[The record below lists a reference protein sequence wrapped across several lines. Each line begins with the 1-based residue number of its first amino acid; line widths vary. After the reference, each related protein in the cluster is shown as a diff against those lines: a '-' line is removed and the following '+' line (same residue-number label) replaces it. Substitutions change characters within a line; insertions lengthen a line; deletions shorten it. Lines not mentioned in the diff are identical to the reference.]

1 MNLCWWLERASWEHP
16 DKAAVIDADG
26 ASVTYRELRAL
37 SNRISN
43 VLKDHAGIGENDI
56 VVTVIPD
63 NYLHVAAFYAVIGMG
78 GVFSGLNRKQNL
90 EKFALDAKRS
100 GAKAAIVTPEYAHVG
115 AILEAETGLK
125 VFVTHGEHERYPS
138 LQQLCSEASD
148 ERRIVSRS
156 QADLVAINFTA
167 GTSGTSKGV
176 AFTHGTLG
184 NSALG
189 AIFLAGVTSEAR
201 NLSLVG
207 MFHSGGIHDSVRLVM
222 AGGTI
227 IWSDGWDVERV
238 VNIFKQHKP
247 NWMYW
252 IIPTMMRD
260 LMRHPAWPD
269 IDMKGLKTHVAG
281 ELVPPDVEAALRDKG
296 AIVGSMYGLTEA
308 MPVCVLSSSL
318 YYRDEANVPVGSSG
332 RPNKHFCEVKLKDPF
347 TRQELLGGD
356 VEGEICIKGDVI
368 TPGYFNDP
376 ARTAEAFDEE
386 GFLHTRDVGY
396 RDANGWYFIRGRTD
410 DMIMSGGE
418 KLSLLEVDSALREHP
433 EVEDAACVGV
443 RHERFGEVPA
453 AFVKLRAG
461 LSEEEGKAL
470 LDAHCIAH
478 MERWKRPR
486 LYVFVTEVPR
496 TVAKRSKMQGEMRR
510 LLGDAFVRNA
520 DGVTTLTALRSN
532 SPFTSSS

>member
-16 DKAAVIDADG
+16 DKDAVIDADG
-26 ASVTYRELRAL
+26 SRVTYRELRSLA
-37 SNRISN
+37 NRIGN
-43 VLKDHAGIGENDI
+43 VLREQAGIGEDDV

-63 NYLHVAAFYAVIGMG
+63 NYLHVASFYAVMG
-78 GVFSGLNRKQNL
+78 LGGIFNGLNRKQNL

-100 GAKAAIVTPEYAHVG
+100 RPKAAIVTPEYAHIG
-115 AILEAETGLK
+115 EILEAECGVK
-125 VFVTHGEHERYPS
+125 VFVTHGDHARFPS
-138 LQQLCSEASD
+138 LERLCSEASG

-156 QADLVAINFTA
+156 QDDIVAINFTA
-167 GTSGTSKGV
+167 GTSGASKGV
-176 AFTHGTLG
+176 TFTHGTLG

-260 LMRHPAWPD
+260 LMRHPSWPE
-269 IDMKGLKTHVAG
+269 IEMKGLKTHVAG

-318 YYRDEANVPVGSSG
+318 YYRDEADVPVGSSG

-347 TRQELLGGD
+347 TGEELTGGD

-376 ARTAEAFDEE
+376 GRTAEMFDDE

-418 KLSLLEVDSALREHP
+418 KLSLLEVDDTLRAHP
-433 EVEDAACVGV
+433 DVLDAACVGV

-453 AFVKLRAG
+453 AFVALKAG
-461 LSEEEGKAL
+461 LSEVDAKAI
-470 LDAHCIAH
+470 LDEFCIAR

-486 LYVFVTEVPR
+486 LYVFVSEVPR

-510 LLGDAFVRNA
+510 LLGDAFVRDA
-520 DGVTTLTALRSN
+520 DGVTTLSALRSGSSAQ
-532 SPFTSSS
+532 SPL